1 MWLCT
6 SRDAHLSHSPFSPTG
21 DFCLWKSQLCGGGTV
36 KNEGEADKKITKS
49 LEEIVD
55 FRSYE
60 NSIFSAS
67 LMIIYCF

>member
-1 MWLCT
+1 MPIYLISFFPHWGL
-6 SRDAHLSHSPFSPTG
+6 LSVKIST
-21 DFCLWKSQLCGGGTV
+21 LCGGGTV